1 VATAAQRDP
10 TPNMA
15 SKQFVALLVLAA
27 LVGVVASLAA
37 WCFLE
42 LIHQIQVGVFTDLP
56 KELGYDNAPEW
67 WPLPVL
73 ALGGGLV
80 AFAIVRLPG
89 GGGHLPANG
98 LSAGT
103 TRPIELPGILLA
115 GLATVGLGAVL
126 GPEAPLIA
134 LGGGLGILAAHLVG
148 KDAQPAVPTI
158 LAASATFAALSLI
171 FQSPLIAAIILI
183 EMTGLGGSKL
193 PVVLVPGLMAAAIGS
208 LVSIGMG
215 SFTGL
220 SSSDYAIGVLP
231 VPDFARPDLVD
242 FLWTVPFAVVV
253 ALGTLVV
260 FRLARELV
268 PVVTR
273 RPFVL
278 LPAAGLIVAGLAI
291 AFSRATDKG
300 ADEVLFSGQDDVG
313 GLVSGAGSW
322 SLGALALLIAIK
334 GLAYSVSLASFRG
347 GPTFPAMY
355 LGVAAGLMA
364 AQLPGFS
371 TTPAVAVG
379 LGAAVVS
386 VLRLPLSTVVL
397 AVLLTS
403 GSGPG
408 ASPVIIVGVI
418 VAYLTTIAVSRPPTA
433 TAPRED
439 GLVTAGAR
447 QSGQPIAARG
457 AAGPD

>member
-403 GSGPG
+403 ESGPG

-439 GLVTAGAR
+439 GSVTAGAR
-447 QSGQPIAARG
+447 DSRQPIATRG